1 MLRLGIASGDWL
13 HPNKT
18 GLETAQWGGSGWA
31 RLGQY
36 ISTLPFDVSVGVLTW
51 MHDRFVIQSIDK
63 TIHEV
68 DIIYMQ
74 RLMHEG
80 LTQHVPMARA
90 NGQKIINDLDD
101 WYWGLDTSNMAFNH
115 NHPQFNKNENT
126 NFYKAILTQSD
137 VVTVSTPYLRD
148 RISKF
153 VRCPIHILENTV
165 DISRFKQIEYTDT
178 DIPIIGWVGSTAH
191 RSKDIETLKGILP
204 PLANAGKV
212 KLYHGGDHPGASSF
226 ASKLGV
232 DPSLVTVRPLA
243 PAGEYPSLL
252 TMDVGI
258 VPLNKTPFNMAKS
271 DIKGLEYAA
280 SGIPFIAQDL
290 DAYVNLNKTL
300 GVGVIA
306 KKPVDWIKSIKRLC
320 DPKVREELGAPMREQ
335 IASRDIDIGLER
347 LINFI
352 SNL

>member
-1 MLRLGIASGDWL
+1 VLRLGIASGDWL

-63 TIHEV
+63 TFHEV

-101 WYWGLDTSNMAFNH
+101 WYWGLDTSNMAFRH
-115 NHPQFNKNENT
+115 NHPKHNKIENT
-126 NFYKAILTQSD
+126 NFYKTILARSD
-137 VVTVSTPYLRD
+137 IVTVSTPYIQD
-148 RISKF
+148 RISNF
-153 VRCPIHILENTV
+153 VRCPIVVLENTV
-165 DISRFKQIEYTDT
+165 DISRFKQIKYRKTT
-178 DIPIIGWVGSTAH
+178 SPTLGWVGSTAH

-204 PLANAGKV
+204 PMVNEGIV
-212 KLYHGGDHPGASSF
+212 HLYHGGAHDSAPSFSSR
-226 ASKLGV
+226 LGIEEH
-232 DPSLVTVRPLA
+232 LVTTRPLQ

-290 DAYVNLNKTL
+290 ESYVNLYKTL

-306 KKPVDWIKSIKRLC
+306 KNPTDWIKSIKRLC
-320 DPKVREELGAPMREQ
+320 DPKVREELGTPMREQ
-335 IASRDIDIGLER
+335 IASRDINIGLER
-347 LINFI
+347 LINLI